1 MLAAL
6 VHAPNHPGTQLPGR
20 LQPYYTSSV
29 PPYMG
34 DNTHDRRAMLSA
46 PGQNGVALEKRGT
59 GVDLTYET
67 PHATLGWAPYMGDN
81 TYDRRASLSA
91 AGQNGVALE
100 KRGSGIDLT
109 YETPH
114 AMMGWEPHF
123 GDNTYDR
130 RAMLNRR

>member
-1 MLAAL
+1 
-6 VHAPNHPGTQLPGR
+6 
-20 LQPYYTSSV
+20 
-29 PPYMG
+29 
-34 DNTHDRRAMLSA
+34 
-46 PGQNGVALEKRGT
+46 
-59 GVDLTYET
+59 
-67 PHATLGWAPYMGDN
+67 MGDN